1 MVRWLIAA
9 LLPLALMAT
18 TIAVPPGTENAPKVP
33 NGDAEQAASRVQV
46 ADGLKATVWASE
58 PLMMN
63 PVSFAFDEQG
73 AAYVVE
79 TDRFKTGVPD
89 TRDHMYWL
97 DEDIGARTVAD
108 RLAMYKKHNYYKFDK
123 YDDRV
128 RKVWASTPGAKKAD
142 TSTIFS
148 KDYNRPQDGL
158 AAGVLARKGS
168 VYLTAIPDL
177 YMLKDTKGE
186 GVADVKKS
194 LATGFGVRV
203 QFLGHDMHGL
213 RMGPDGRLYFSIGDR
228 GFNVVNKEGKK
239 LVNTESGAVLRC
251 EPDGSNMEIV
261 HIGLRNPQELAFDD
275 RGNLFTFDN
284 NSDSGDKARWV
295 HIVPGGDSGW
305 RCGYQYGTL
314 MHNSSVPQGNRGPW
328 NLEKIWHVPGPDG
341 GPPAYVVPA
350 LRHIGNGPSGITHYP
365 GIGLNDKYKDHFFA
379 CDFTSNPG
387 GSVIWDI
394 GLKPKGASFTVDEP
408 KPFVRN
414 MVPTDCEFGPDG
426 AFYWSDWVGGWNPP
440 GKGRIFRVE
449 DPEAMKNPAVA
460 EAQKLIAEGFE
471 KKSIDELAKLLEHPH
486 HKVRQEAQFE
496 LAGRKLADVFP
507 VLVKVT
513 KESKQPLARLHA
525 VWCMGQFARKNPE
538 FNVET
543 LARGNPPYDV
553 KEFDSLAKDADPIIR
568 AAVATAISDQL
579 LGARQQQSV
588 LSASPLYIILGKL
601 MVDADL
607 SVQARAAAAFANY
620 VSFGPIQ
627 RRPAGE
633 QAFYAPLFNLLKTND
648 DQDVYLRQAAVTG
661 LVGITLN
668 PDDLLNAWKLAGE
681 PMNTPAVRLGVVLA
695 LRKLQSQ
702 KLGQFL
708 SDADPKI
715 VAEAARAIYDQ
726 ELMTPMSDLA
736 KLAEKSG
743 LADVVAYRALA
754 ANYKLGTA
762 DDAKRLAEFAAR
774 IGEPDYLRKF
784 ALELLAD
791 WPKPPKRDPIT
802 GLVGEVLIAE
812 RSPVAAVEA
821 VKPVLA
827 KLFAGSNLVR
837 EQAVKTTSKLNVTDV
852 GPLMATLINDPKQ
865 STTVRVEALYALDA
879 LKAKE
884 LTEATTTALASDQ
897 PKLRAA
903 ARIVNAKSNPAA
915 AMKELPELLNAA
927 TASIEEKQ
935 AALEALGSLKES
947 KEADGAIAEW
957 LDKYADGKVPAEL
970 KLDVLEAAQTRS
982 TAKDLKLF
990 APLREKLKAV
1000 DTAARAAEKTD
1011 PLARYRESVA
1021 GGDADRGRSIFLN
1034 NAAVYCQRCHKLDG
1048 QGGDVGPVLNGLA
1061 AKQNRDYLLE
1071 AIVLPNAKIAEGYQS
1086 VILTLA
1092 DGRTIT
1098 GVLRA
1103 KDAKNYTIVTVENK
1117 VLTIAKADVDGEK
1130 PDKSAMPEDLIKKL
1144 SKREL
1149 RDLVEFLAGLKE
1161 GPKK

>member
-1 MVRWLIAA
+1 MARWLIAS
-9 LLPLALMAT
+9 LVPLALIAT
-18 TIAVPPGTENAPKVP
+18 TIAVPPGAETAPKAP
-33 NGDAEQAASRVQV
+33 NVDADQAANRAQI

-58 PLMMN
+58 PIMAN

-79 TDRFKTGVPD
+79 TNRFKTGVPD

-108 RLAMYKKHNYYKFDK
+108 RLAMYKKHNYYKFEK
-123 YDDRV
+123 YDDQV
-128 RKVWASTPGAKKAD
+128 RKVWCSTTGGKKAD
-142 TSTIFS
+142 TSTIFT
-148 KDYNRPQDGL
+148 KGYTRPEDGL

-168 VYLTAIPDL
+168 VYLTNIPDL
-177 YMLKDTKGE
+177 YLLKDTKGE
-186 GVADVKKS
+186 GVADVKQS
-194 LATGFGVRV
+194 LATGFGVRA

-275 RGNLFTFDN
+275 HGNLFTYDN
-284 NSDSGDKARWV
+284 NSDSGDRARWV

-314 MHNSSVPQGNRGPW
+314 MHNSTVSQGNRGPW

-350 LRHIGNGPSGITHYP
+350 LKNFGNGPSGITHYP

-387 GSVIWDI
+387 GSVIWDVSM
-394 GLKPKGASFTVDEP
+394 KPKGASFELDEP

-460 EAQKLIAEGFE
+460 EAKQLIAEGLE
-471 KKSIDELAKLLEHPH
+471 KKSVEELAKLLGHPH
-486 HKVRQEAQFE
+486 QQVRLEAQYE
-496 LAGRKLADVFP
+496 LAGRKRETVSL
-507 VLVKVT
+507 VLLKVA
-513 KESKQPLARLHA
+513 KQAEQPLARLHA
-525 VWCMGQFARKNPE
+525 VWALGQLSRKEPLLDN
-538 FNVET
+538 NWSQ
-543 LARGNPPYDV
+543 
-553 KEFDSLAKDADPIIR
+553 FDYKNEADPAIR
-568 AAVATAISDQL
+568 AALATIIGDQIAAAKVVKAIDNDTSML
-579 LGARQQQSV
+579 HVTLGRMMADRDPSV
-588 LSASPLYIILGKL
+588 
-601 MVDADL
+601 
-607 SVQARAAAAFANY
+607 RAHAAFAY
-620 VSFGPIQ
+620 AHGYYLDSV
-627 RRPAGE
+627 RRPVDE
-633 QAFYAPLFNLLKTND
+633 QWKYSPPFYLLRTNN
-648 DQDVYLRQAAVTG
+648 DQDVYVRQAAVTA
-661 LVGITLN
+661 LVGITQN
-668 PDDLLNAWKLAGE
+668 PDDLFNAWKLAGDE
-681 PMNTPAVRLGVVLA
+681 NNTPAVRMGVVLA
-695 LRKLQSQ
+695 LRKLRGA
-702 KLGQFL
+702 KLGEFL
-708 SDADPKI
+708 NDADPKI

-726 ELMTPMSDLA
+726 ELMDPMPVLA
-736 KLAEKSG
+736 KLAEKPG
-743 LADVVAYRALA
+743 LADVVAYRAIA

-774 IGEPDYLRKF
+774 SGEQDYLRKF
-784 ALELLAD
+784 ALELLAS
-791 WPKPPKRDPIT
+791 WPNPPKRDPIT
-802 GLVGEVLIAE
+802 GLIGDVVLAE
-812 RSPVAAVEA
+812 RSPLVAAEA

-852 GPLMATLINDPKQ
+852 GPLMAGLIVDGKQ
-865 STTVRVEALYALDA
+865 STSVRVEALYALDA

-884 LTEATTTALASDQ
+884 LKEATTAALASDQ

-903 ARIVNAKSNPAA
+903 ARIVTAKANPTL
-915 AMKELPELLNAA
+915 AMKELPELLDAEK
-927 TASIEEKQ
+927 ASIEEKQ

-947 KEADGAIAEW
+947 KEADAAIAAW
-957 LDKYADGKVPAEL
+957 LDKYAAGTVPAEL
-970 KLDVLEAAQTRS
+970 KLDVLEAAQTRA
-982 TAKDLKLF
+982 TAKNLKLF
-990 APLREKLKAV
+990 APLREKLKVV
-1000 DTAARAAEKTD
+1000 DTAARAAEKAD
-1011 PLARYRESVA
+1011 PLARYRESLA
-1021 GGDADRGRSIFLN
+1021 GGDAEKGRSIFLN

-1048 QGGDVGPVLNGLA
+1048 QGGDVGPVVNGIA
-1061 AKQNRDYLLE
+1061 AKQTRDYLLE
-1071 AIVLPNAKIAEGYQS
+1071 AVVYPSAKIAEGYQS
-1086 VILTLA
+1086 VILTLL
-1092 DGRTIT
+1092 DGRTVS

-1103 KDAKNYTIVTVENK
+1103 KDAKNYTLVTSENK
-1117 VLTIAKADVDGEK
+1117 VLTIAKDDVDGEK
-1130 PDKSAMPEDLIKKL
+1130 PDKSAMPEDLIKKI

-1149 RDLVEFLAGLKE
+1149 RDLIEFLAGLKE
-1161 GPKK
+1161 LPKKEGGAK